1 MSSAALL
8 VAIAL
13 ASGTAIMVSVVTVAA
28 VMSIASIRLRI
39 APVAASA
46 AVAPGFP
53 FFRKAVQGSVVEVGL
68 VFEPHELGDVLH
80 GRRVQVFA
88 CGKESET
95 MLLAVGAEV
104 PLLDLFIGRIGF
116 HTLGQSSRVAD
127 ALFEAAEV
135 MIGGVKRALGVSL
148 LVIPPLDV
156 TRFLAVQETDD
167 QLVNG

>member
-1 MSSAALL
+1 MSATASL
-8 VAIAL
+8 VAVAL
-13 ASGTAIMVSVVTVAA
+13 ASGTAITALVPTSVVAVVA
-28 VMSIASIRLRI
+28 VTSIASIRLRI
-39 APVAASA
+39 SIVAASA
-46 AVAPGFP
+46 AVVLS

-104 PLLDLFIGRIGF
+104 PLLDLVVRRIGF
-116 HTLGQSSRVAD
+116 HALGQSSRVAD

-135 MIGGVKRALGVSL
+135 MIGGIKGALGVSL
-148 LVIPPLDV
+148 LVIPPLDI
-156 TRFLAVQETDD
+156 TRFLAI
-167 QLVNG
+167 